1 MTVNQMT
8 QVTKLAGHRFAQA
21 DYAIGR
27 YAATVPSETTLEEV
41 THPEFF
47 ANHVSVFR
55 PGMTID
61 VLSDDHKLDCTL
73 RVLSVTKT
81 SAAVRVIRLF
91 DEATAPKVASGDIS
105 PPQISFGGPH
115 HKWRFLHGGNVIQT
129 GFDTKEAAEKAA
141 EKYIELMKGE

>member
-1 MTVNQMT
+1 MT

-21 DYAIGR
+21 DYSIGR
-27 YAATVPSETTLEEV
+27 YAATVPSETSLEEV

-47 ANHVSVFR
+47 ANHLSVFR
-55 PGMTID
+55 PGMAID
-61 VLSDDHKLDCTL
+61 VLSDDYKLDCTL
-73 RVLSVTKT
+73 RVLAITKT
-81 SAAVRVIRLF
+81 SATVRVIRFF
-91 DEATAPKVASGDIS
+91 DEATAPHVTSTDVS
-105 PPQISFGGPH
+105 PPEVSFGGPH